1 MTDVQIAITD
11 QQDTQITLA
20 VPGIQGI
27 QGPIGPIGPSGAT
40 GLSGVT
46 PTFSI
51 SGVTSTTASG
61 ANVTISGGPDY
72 ALYFAL
78 PSQSLVLAEESGV
91 TYSVSGGDNGKV
103 LNFTASGSTI
113 VTFPSGLPIDFSCS
127 VVRTGSGNVTV
138 SGASGVSLFTSSN
151 TLQLAKQYSVVAVF
165 AISSDTFVVTGD
177 LAV

>member
-1 MTDVQIAITD
+1 MTDVQIAIAD

-27 QGPIGPIGPSGAT
+27 Q

-103 LNFTASGSTI
+103 LNFTASGSTV